1 MFKTQHLD
9 LQYRKS
15 EWKHDILK
23 VIGNGCPYNLDHFYF
38 ETVLAL
44 AMDFPPLESFNLR
57 IKSYKGF
64 DHFARLWVQGQSYLQ
79 HIEFD
84 TSRGLSDDPFL
95 PIAQYCHQLK
105 SVELRS
111 CTNLTDSSIMQNI
124 EILLLFC
131 HI

>member
-1 MFKTQHLD
+1 MKMFKTQHLD

-23 VIGNGCPYNLDHFYF
+23 VIGSGCHLLTTLIISSLVTN
-38 ETVLAL
+38 TLAAL
-44 AMDFPPLESFNLR
+44 AVAMDFPPLESFNLR

-64 DHFARLWVQGQSYLQ
+64 DHFVRLWVQGQSYLQ

-95 PIAQYCHQLK
+95 PIAQY
-105 SVELRS
+105 
-111 CTNLTDSSIMQNI
+111 
-124 EILLLFC
+124 
-131 HI
+131 

>member
-23 VIGNGCPYNLDHFYF
+23 VIGNGCPLLTTLIISSLVTN
-38 ETVLAL
+38 TLA
-44 AMDFPPLESFNLR
+44 S
-57 IKSYKGF
+57 F

-105 SVELRS
+105 SVELR
-111 CTNLTDSSIMQNI
+111 LPV
-124 EILLLFC
+124 
-131 HI
+131 